1 MWNTSTAK
9 TATGSELLE
18 RARQIMELPLEHVP
32 NPQFAAWNCEEATES
47 AVLGPMPACRGPACK
62 TAAPS
67 GLPPYMA
74 SLYEVPLLTRE
85 QESHLFRK
93 LNYLKHKSSA
103 LREKLDPLQPK
114 EELVTRIEKL
124 CDETVATRN
133 QIICANL
140 RLVVSIAKRHFGPG
154 QNFFELVSDGN
165 VSLMH
170 AVERFDYSLG
180 NRFSTF
186 ATFVIVNSFARSIP
200 EGLRYRHRFRNDD
213 GGLFAATADVRS
225 NPQELESVQARR
237 ERALNGILRRLNE
250 REREIIVCRFGLR
263 RGHEPKTLKEV
274 GSVLGVSKE
283 RVRQI
288 EIRALGKLREAA
300 VQRTLAKR

>member
-1 MWNTSTAK
+1 M
-9 TATGSELLE
+9 SELYSC
-18 RARQIMELPLEHVP
+18 HK
-32 NPQFAAWNCEEATES
+32 NPPTPGW
-47 AVLGPMPACRGPACK
+47 P
-62 TAAPS
+62 
-67 GLPPYMA
+67 
-74 SLYEVPLLTRE
+74 
-85 QESHLFRK
+85 
-93 LNYLKHKSSA
+93 
-103 LREKLDPLQPK
+103 
-114 EELVTRIEKL
+114 
-124 CDETVATRN
+124 
-133 QIICANL
+133 
-140 RLVVSIAKRHFGPG
+140 VSISAATITSHAMPRLKRKPVNIYGSVAGISTLNSVF
-154 QNFFELVSDGN
+154 VRDS
-165 VSLMH
+165 
-170 AVERFDYSLG
+170 
-180 NRFSTF
+180 FSTF